1 MKHPSCALPVYPRA
15 ACEAKRLPSWPASSI
30 VLSLILALILPPGIL
45 TGMNLY
51 LLLLAFV
58 LWMSSGEPFDS
69 CLLKAI
75 APFFM
80 ILAVGLVAGIG
91 ADRYLY
97 LKDAWY
103 ILNPIVVIS
112 VGYVFYRCKPDVAR
126 GLRAFVVGGTLVAT
140 VFLSAFVDRPDLIL
154 QSAVRIRETVGTGY
168 YAPALAFTILIGFFG
183 KWRKGLELPNWIAT
197 LCLFICS
204 LAVIL
209 CFSRTM
215 LIVAIIGVMTV
226 LGAFARREWQ
236 RIAVIAISGTVLV
249 SGLNLL
255 VDTSSREVQHTFI
268 GKLARSLEEITVDDY
283 TDLKSINENW
293 RGYETSR
300 ALDAYA
306 AGAPHQ
312 WLVGQG
318 FGAEVDL
325 GIAMPLGGGVGEQRV
340 LKRFIPILHNG
351 YAYLLVKG
359 GAFAL
364 LLFGYFLFWLYWLG
378 RQGANAQPDRFSALP
393 ARLLQAVAL
402 NLAVTTW
409 IVSGAF
415 NKLDMFPYLLAAGF
429 LLGATDR
436 PEGGRK

>member
-1 MKHPSCALPVYPRA
+1 MKHPACALPVYPRT
-15 ACEAKRLPSWPASSI
+15 ACEPNRLPSWPASSI
-30 VLSLILALILPPGIL
+30 ILLLILALILPPGIL

-51 LLLLAFV
+51 LLLLAFA
-58 LWMSSGEPFDS
+58 LWMFSGEPFDS
-69 CLLKAI
+69 NLLKAV
-75 APFFM
+75 APFAL
-80 ILAVGLVAGIG
+80 ILIVGLVGGIG

-103 ILNPIVVIS
+103 ISNPIVVIS

-126 GLRAFVVGGTLVAT
+126 GLRAFVVGGTLVAM
-140 VFLSAFVDRPDLIL
+140 VFLSAFVGRPDLIL

-168 YAPALAFTILIGFFG
+168 YAPALAFTILIAFYG
-183 KWRKGLELPNWIAT
+183 KWRKGLVLPNGVAV
-197 LCLFICS
+197 LCLIICS
-204 LAVIL
+204 LAIIL
-209 CFSRTM
+209 CFSRTVM
-215 LIVAIIGVMTV
+215 IVAIIGVMAA

-236 RIAVIAISGTVLV
+236 RMAFVAMSGTLLI
-249 SGLNLL
+249 SGLNLV
-255 VDTSSREVQHTFI
+255 VDTSSREVQHMFI
-268 GKLARSLEEITVDDY
+268 GKLARSLEEIAVDGY
-283 TDLKSINENW
+283 TDFKSINENW

-359 GAFAL
+359 GALAL
-364 LLFGYFLFWLYWLG
+364 LLFGHFLFWLYWLG
-378 RQGANAQPDRFSALP
+378 RQGAKAQPDRFSEGP

-409 IVSGAF
+409 IVSGVF
-415 NKLDMFPYLLAAGF
+415 NKLDMFPFLLAAGF
-429 LLGATDR
+429 LLGAASR
-436 PEGGRK
+436 PEGKRR